1 MANEENLIPLSER
14 TKEEQREICAK
25 GGRRSQEVQREKKT
39 IQKILNEFL
48 NAKCSDSAQFKRIA
62 QKLGLESEKSIKE
75 LLTYLAIINTAKNA
89 NLDELSKLTKLIGE
103 MPEMNDNNEDVRE
116 TLIKIKECAH
126 EQGNIN
132 QQ

>member
-1 MANEENLIPLSER
+1 MANEQNLKPFK
-14 TKEEQREICAK
+14 TVKEARESGRK
-25 GGRRSQEVQREKKT
+25 GGLASAQARKERKT
-39 IQKILNEFL
+39 IQKILIEFL
-48 NAKCSDSAQFKRIA
+48 NVKCSDSKQFKRIA
-62 QKLGLESEKSIKE
+62 AKFGIESEKSIKE

-103 MPEMNDNNEDVRE
+103 MPEMNDNNEDVKE

>member
-1 MANEENLIPLSER
+1 M
-14 TKEEQREICAK
+14 
-25 GGRRSQEVQREKKT
+25 
-39 IQKILNEFL
+39 NEFL

-103 MPEMNDNNEDVRE
+103 MPEMNDNNEDVKE

-126 EQGNIN
+126 EQGNIDK
-132 QQ
+132 Q